1 MKLFFSV
8 MLIFAFTILTGCGSS
23 SLLTQVSGTAVGADA
38 QSAYKTVSSVFAANN
53 FSVSGDDAGF
63 KGLIADYGT
72 PWKYSI
78 YGDGENFHEK
88 IFTLGM
94 EITVDITANAA
105 GGTSITLK
113 PIYWQTEELGALDKK
128 LDKIADKVNSAT
140 GKDVLGKTEGA
151 SAFPNASSLR
161 YYKEDDRE
169 SGALTPEDTKIYK
182 KMIVVFSKVVD
193 EISAQ
198 LNIGKDKLKL
208 DIKE

>member
-1 MKLFFSV
+1 MKLFFSAILI
-8 MLIFAFTILTGCGSS
+8 LIFTMFTGCGSS
-23 SLLTQVSGTAVGADA
+23 SMLNQVSGTAPGADA
-38 QSAYKTVSSVFAANN
+38 QSAYKTVSSVFTANN

-63 KGLIADYGT
+63 KTIIADYGT
-72 PWKYSI
+72 PWKYSL

-88 IFTLGM
+88 ILTLGM
-94 EITVDITANAA
+94 EVTVEIAPNAA
-105 GGTSITLK
+105 GGTDVTLK
-113 PIYWQTEELGALDKK
+113 PFYWQTEELGALDKK
-128 LDKIADKVNSAT
+128 LDKVADKVNKAT

-151 SAFPNASSLR
+151 SAFPNLSALR

-208 DIKE
+208 DITE